1 MKRDKVVFRVD
12 INANQGLGHYKR
24 CYVLA
29 QHFLMQGWK
38 VYFLM
43 ECPCPNADIKTTGI
57 NFRYLFDTK
66 NTNAK
71 LTQADCFSDKSRF
84 FKAEVPNPGTAKLT
98 PAKIL

>member
-12 INANQGLGHYKR
+12 INANRGLGHYKR

-29 QHFLMQGWK
+29 QHFLTQGWK

-43 ECPCPNADIKTTGI
+43 ECPCPNAGIKTTGI

-71 LTQADCFSDKSRF
+71 KSTNTQRHTRNSHKMHTIIAR
-84 FKAEVPNPGTAKLT
+84 ENL
-98 PAKIL
+98 KIDQK